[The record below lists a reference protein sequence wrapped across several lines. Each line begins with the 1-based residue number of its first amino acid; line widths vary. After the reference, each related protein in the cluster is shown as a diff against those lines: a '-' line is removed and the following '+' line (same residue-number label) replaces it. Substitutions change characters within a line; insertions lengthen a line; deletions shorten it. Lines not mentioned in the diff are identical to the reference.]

1 MSYFPQELI
10 KLRAQL
16 HPSTNA
22 SPAQSPFQLLRQII
36 RQKGITHLNRF
47 FPHIFSPLFKFNF
60 SGLLATQV
68 RDCPAMGVYFAS
80 FEYFGRKMSRTNSI
94 EGLSNWQLLLA
105 GGGAGMLSWV
115 NLGHIF
121 DWNKI
126 IF

>member
-1 MSYFPQELI
+1 
-10 KLRAQL
+10 
-16 HPSTNA
+16 
-22 SPAQSPFQLLRQII
+22 
-36 RQKGITHLNRF
+36 
-47 FPHIFSPLFKFNF
+47 
-60 SGLLATQV
+60 
-68 RDCPAMGVYFAS
+68 MGVYFAS
-80 FEYFGRKMSRTNSI
+80 FEYFGRNMSRTNSI